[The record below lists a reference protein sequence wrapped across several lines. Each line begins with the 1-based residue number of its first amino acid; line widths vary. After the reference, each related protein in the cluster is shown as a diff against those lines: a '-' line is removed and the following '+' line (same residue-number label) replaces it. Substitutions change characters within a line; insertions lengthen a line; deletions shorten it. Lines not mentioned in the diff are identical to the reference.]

1 MCFRVFLC
9 SDLLSLVIRFK
20 LLFRSFSLS
29 CSPNRAHLH
38 KTYHRFLFPL
48 SFARALSLSQS
59 LIANCVGPR
68 LACLCVCVT
77 PPYSFNFHVSSSC
90 FSRRFSPFLYCLSL
104 LSFFFS
110 YGNIIYFIHKKKNF
124 KISISQFPSVAYPY
138 RAAPRGRRPRRPRVA
153 ARWCRPSGSLAASAS
168 SSQRCSRTGGSACGI
183 GFWKNERTKKKKV
196 RNLIKI
202 RYF

>member
-1 MCFRVFLC
+1 MFCFHLFFFFNSLSLLIHCSLTSSLVLFSISYKCVCVCFRVFLC

-68 LACLCVCVT
+68 LACLCVCVC
-77 PPYSFNFHVSSSC
+77 YSTLLLQFP
-90 FSRRFSPFLYCLSL
+90 RFFFLLFAPL
-104 LSFFFS
+104 LSFFVLFKFTQFFFS
-110 YGNIIYFIHKKKNF
+110 YGNIIYFIHKKKEF
-124 KISISQFPSVAYPY
+124 
-138 RAAPRGRRPRRPRVA
+138 
-153 ARWCRPSGSLAASAS
+153 
-168 SSQRCSRTGGSACGI
+168 
-183 GFWKNERTKKKKV
+183 
-196 RNLIKI
+196 
-202 RYF
+202 